1 MADYT
6 KSGGIST
13 AKARRKDAAAR
24 NKALG
29 QATRGRTKHE
39 PNETGD
45 NEKID
50 LAAVV
55 PVARQAKPRTYVMVK
70 HRRRDTAADIW
81 ALDLTAP
88 DAPDK
93 RVVPIHNSDDVPLEY
108 AAVCVTHQSPPAHFA
123 SASQARREA
132 KSSHKWCEGCRGD
145 QARTPAT
152 RGKAST
158 AITRGKASTP
168 TARGKARRSS

>member
-13 AKARRKDAAAR
+13 AKARRKDSAAR

-29 QATRGRTKHE
+29 LATRGRDKRGQPEAE
-39 PNETGD
+39 PQD
-45 NEKID
+45 VD
-50 LAAVV
+50 LAALV
-55 PVARQAKPRTYVMVK
+55 PEARQAKAKAKPRQYKMLE
-70 HRRRDTAADIW
+70 HRRRDTGAVIW

-93 RVVPIHNSDDVPLEY
+93 RVAPVTNDHDVVLEY
-108 AAVCVTHQSPPAHFA
+108 AAVCVTHDSPPAHFA
-123 SASQARREA
+123 TAPQARREA
-132 KSSHKWCEGCRGD
+132 KWSHKWCEDCRGD

-152 RGKAST
+152 RS
-158 AITRGKASTP
+158 
-168 TARGKARRSS
+168 KARRNS